1 MNFQA
6 WWHASIII
14 ALRRQTQGD
23 PWSSLIASFAVSV
36 SSKFSERYHFKTI
49 RKAIQKD
56 TQHQLLTSPCMCIRV
71 TLAHTRR
78 HAHTQTHTH
87 EYTTHTL
94 KKKIIKL
101 MLKSCKQRH
110 RRGHSPAER
119 AFQKHQ
125 RLCGSTQG
133 MLIRYCWNT
142 KNCLDRG

>member
-1 MNFQA
+1 MEGWFRRQSACLRARCPKFSQQAQNFQA

-49 RKAIQKD
+49 RKAIQKG

-71 TLAHTRR
+71 TLSHTRR

-94 KKKIIKL
+94 KKIIKL

-110 RRGHSPAER
+110 RRGHSPADCVDPPR
-119 AFQKHQ
+119 V
-125 RLCGSTQG
+125 C
-133 MLIRYCWNT
+133 
-142 KNCLDRG
+142 